1 MDDLQAAFDAGFEAV
16 KKYLDAELGALS
28 QRIAAVPLPEP
39 GPAGPPGEAGLAG
52 ERGEKG
58 EPGEVDLRAVM
69 LPPEVAAEVALAV
82 RTLHEAPPCPE
93 HHEAASLPGRIA
105 RIERDDEGNLVPV
118 YADQPV

>member
-39 GPAGPPGEAGLAG
+39 GPAGLAG

-105 RIERDDEGNLVPV
+105 RIERDDEGNLV
-118 YADQPV
+118 